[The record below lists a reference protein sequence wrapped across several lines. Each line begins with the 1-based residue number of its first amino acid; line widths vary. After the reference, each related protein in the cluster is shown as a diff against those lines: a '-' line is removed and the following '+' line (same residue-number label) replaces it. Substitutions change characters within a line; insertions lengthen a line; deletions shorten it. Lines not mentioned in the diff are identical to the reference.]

1 MADDA
6 YQKMRE
12 LLARSEKR
20 VLAWVSVKRPDL
32 HDKPLPQV
40 IATLQKEERQA
51 NPDQHRRR

>member
-1 MADDA
+1 
-6 YQKMRE
+6 

-20 VLAWVSVKRPDL
+20 VLAWVSANRPDL

>member
-20 VLAWVSVKRPDL
+20 VLAWVSANRPDL

-51 NPDQHRRR
+51 NPDKHRRR